1 VNGLLAATIVA
12 EIGIDMAAFG
22 TAQRLAAWATLLQG
36 LAWWRLRVG
45 QQQASALIS
54 TALR

>member
-1 VNGLLAATIVA
+1 
-12 EIGIDMAAFG
+12 MAAFG